1 MHVVPEGL
9 SPSGFAKTWY
19 KYQFSQAAAPP
30 YACFRP
36 PVEPPRAVPASLVD
50 PLFGRFL
57 DAAGGPL
64 SELPLDELAAASA
77 AAVALCDTM
86 PQHFAREAARQDALL
101 RILSALLDER
111 VAEFSPSP
119 ASSGARTDGGL
130 LVATGGKGSPMV
142 DCMALLVEVK
152 NELGARAGEPMVQG
166 ARTYEL
172 FWAEPSRASICS
184 RAGACPCLLLEVV
197 GPLLRVHALALLPGG
212 GVLAEPLTAALN
224 CLPLTGQPRALDAL
238 VATLA
243 ATRAAARELGALYR
257 AAGDTAQAAPRSP
270 VAGGLAGAPLLPWP
284 LRDAA
289 AWTGAAHLGGAA
301 AAGKLLY
308 VAHGAAAAPP
318 GVPPASRVC
327 VKFAPACYGG
337 DVHAAW
343 AAAGLAPALHAVE
356 RLPGGMHMVAMDLLS
371 PTDGWQV
378 LALLMPKSPAA
389 AAARAAA
396 LTALAAAHSV
406 ALPGGA
412 TRAAHGD
419 CRGANVFVRAARG
432 GVTWEARFVDFD
444 WSGTEGV
451 ARYPPL
457 MSAAVPW
464 SPGARPGTLLA
475 QAHDTDL
482 LTRA

>member
-1 MHVVPEGL
+1 M
-9 SPSGFAKTWY
+9 SPSGFAKAWY
-19 KYQFSQAAAPP
+19 KYQFSPVAAPP

-50 PLFGRFL
+50 PVFGRFL

-64 SELPLDELAAASA
+64 SELPPDDMAAASA

-86 PQHFAREAARQDALL
+86 PHRFAREAARQDVLL
-101 RILSALLDER
+101 RILSTLLDER

-119 ASSGARTDGGL
+119 TSSGARTDGGI
-130 LVATGGKGSPMV
+130 LVATGGGGSPV
-142 DCMALLVEVK
+142 QALALLVEVK
-152 NELGARAGEPMVQG
+152 NELGSRAGDPMAQG
-166 ARTYEL
+166 ARTFEL
-172 FWAEPSRASICS
+172 FWAEPSRASICR

-197 GPLLRVHALALLPGG
+197 GPLLRVHALALLPDG

-238 VATLA
+238 VAVLA
-243 ATRAAARELGALYR
+243 ATRAAARELGALYS
-257 AAGDTAQAAPRSP
+257 AAGNTAQAAPCPP
-270 VAGGLAGAPLLPWP
+270 VAGALAGAPLLPWP
-284 LRDAA
+284 LRNTA
-289 AWTGAAHLGGAA
+289 AWTGVAHLGGAA

-308 VAHGAAAAPP
+308 VANGAASAPA
-318 GVPPASRVC
+318 GVPRASRLC
-327 VKFAPACYGG
+327 VKFVPARYGS

-343 AAAGLAPALHAVE
+343 AAAGMAPVLHAVE
-356 RLPGGMHMVAMDLLS
+356 RLPGNIYMVVMDLLS
-371 PTDGWQV
+371 PSDGWQP
-378 LALLMPKSPAA
+378 LALLTPTSPVA

-406 ALPGGA
+406 ALPGGT

-419 CRGANVFVRAARG
+419 CRGANVFVRAARN
-432 GVTWEARFVDFD
+432 GVTWEACFVDFD

-464 SPGARPGTLLA
+464 SPGARPGALLA

-482 LTRA
+482 LMRA